1 MTTFQP
7 KINDILLISNYP
19 HYVNDR
25 FSNLALPQGLCM
37 TQYYEPS
44 NCKYSVYNNN
54 ECIEE
59 PLYDKLIEL
68 VEVKPKTQSVKSN
81 TKKRK
86 KSNKKKTKKTKST

>member
-25 FSNLALPQGLCM
+25 FSNLVLPQGLCT

-44 NCKYSVYNNN
+44 NCNYRVCNNN

-59 PLYDKLIEL
+59 PLYSKLIEL
-68 VEVKPKTQSVKSN
+68 VEVKAKTLPLKSN

-86 KSNKKKTKKTKST
+86 KSKQKNTKKTKST